1 MSLSVLLKMFPKLF
15 TGFLYTDGIRTP
27 PKEKQCLSD
36 TLSFLRTKVLDLAVL
51 KVILA
56 LEMSHRHLGTGVV
69 VTVSLSMKALIGG
82 WRVLDLDRGLLHSTS
97 ADLTSMIMAKANR
110 VTDMVQPVIMPFSR

>member
-1 MSLSVLLKMFPKLF
+1 MFPKLF
-15 TGFLYTDGIRTP
+15 TGFSDTDGNRTP

-36 TLSFLRTKVLDLAVL
+36 TIFFLRTKVLDLVVL

-69 VTVSLSMKALIGG
+69 TVSLSTKALIGG
-82 WRVLDLDRGLLHSTS
+82 WRLLDLDRGLLHSTS

-110 VTDMVQPVIMPFSR
+110 VTDMMQPVIMPFSR